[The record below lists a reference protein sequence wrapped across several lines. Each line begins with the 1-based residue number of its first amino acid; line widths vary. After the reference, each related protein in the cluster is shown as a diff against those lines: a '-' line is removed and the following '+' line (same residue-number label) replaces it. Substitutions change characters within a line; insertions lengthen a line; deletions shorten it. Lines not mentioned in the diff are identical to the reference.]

1 MNTHIKEKFKAVLYY
16 MLVILAVHIT
26 GCRSNSGTIED
37 GEDNTS
43 VLTPPTSVAGAAA
56 STTEIDVS
64 WTNTTFPE
72 LEKVILEYKK
82 ATQNSYTELNVATA
96 NSHSLES
103 LEPNTDYKIR
113 LKSVA
118 MDGEQSEYSS
128 EITINTSIQVSA
140 TCPVSQG
147 LDATVISPTQ
157 VQLSWTWSTSNY
169 SEMDNY
175 LVQRKLTS
183 SAAWTDVQ
191 NIVVIGAPAITY
203 MDNAASAGEIHYRLV
218 SDCNQTTYNSDFSDS
233 VIALT
238 ALPVPVITTIVDYG
252 TYNRVNFNYTAD
264 GLSGHNGFQAE
275 YTVYGLS
282 PTTTTVTYVTSIT
295 YKDVT
300 PIGCSNGNSV
310 TYRVRATRANLL
322 QSSEWSAPFQVI
334 CP

>member
-1 MNTHIKEKFKAVLYY
+1 MNANIKEKFKAILYY

-37 GEDNTS
+37 GGDNTS
-43 VLTPPTSVAGAAA
+43 VLTPPSSVAGVVD
-56 STTEIDVS
+56 TITKIDVS
-64 WTNTTFPE
+64 WSNTSFPE

-82 ATQNSYTELNVATA
+82 ATQNNFTEVDVAKAT
-96 NSHSLES
+96 NHSIES

-118 MDGEQSEYSS
+118 SDGDESDYSD
-128 EITINTSIQVSA
+128 EITVNTSIQASA
-140 TCPVSQG
+140 SCPVSEG

-183 SAAWTDVQ
+183 SSAWTDVQ
-191 NIVVIGAPAITY
+191 NIVVNGAPAITY
-203 MDNAASAGEIHYRLV
+203 MDNAAAAGEIHYRLV
-218 SDCNQTTYNSDFSDS
+218 SDCNETTYNSNNSDA
-233 VIALT
+233 VTALT
-238 ALPVPVITTIVDYG
+238 ALPVPVITTIADYG
-252 TYNRVNFNYTAD
+252 SYNRVNFNYTAD
-264 GLSGHNGFQAE
+264 GLNGHNGFQAE

-282 PTTTTVTYVTSIT
+282 PTTTSVTYVPSIT

-300 PIGCSNGNSV
+300 PTGCSNGNSV
-310 TYRVRATRANLL
+310 TYRIRATRANLL
-322 QSSEWSAPFQVI
+322 QSSDWSAPFQVI